1 MAEAAENPAN
11 ASIADILL
19 STQLRSFRE
28 RCRSP
33 ESCRCGDR
41 RIRFGVMTEIGPV
54 ADWLVLYVDR

>member
-1 MAEAAENPAN
+1 MSVAAIPE
-11 ASIADILL
+11 

-41 RIRFGVMTEIGPV
+41 RIRFGVMTEIGPG
-54 ADWLVLYVDR
+54 AD